1 MIRIGII
8 GIGHWGPN
16 YARILNGLVPNA
28 SLVAC
33 VDRVESRLQGIRAQ
47 YPHVEVFTAPRE
59 MLERKMV
66 DAAAICTT
74 ATPNRGLTEYCLE
87 AGLDVL
93 VEKRI
98 AAS

>member
-33 VDRVESRLQGIRAQ
+33 VDRIESRLQAIRAQ
-47 YPHVEVFTAPRE
+47 YPHVELFTDHRE
-59 MLERKMV
+59 MLRRKLV
-66 DAAAICTT
+66 DA
-74 ATPNRGLTEYCLE
+74 RS
-87 AGLDVL
+87 D
-93 VEKRI
+93 
-98 AAS
+98 